1 MLRESIL
8 SRLKELRLEGM
19 RSAYDE
25 TLALG
30 HKRGDTTEKLL
41 LTLLEAEVTE
51 RSARSL
57 SYRLGQARFP
67 IQKELEHFD
76 FTSAQVEETRIR
88 RLYDGGFTESRAN
101 VIFVGGSGTGK
112 THLSIAIG
120 LELLRQKK
128 KVRFWG
134 AVDLV
139 NLLEQEK
146 MSGKGGRTSEQLC
159 RFDCVILD
167 ELGYLPFSK
176 NGGQL
181 LFHALSK
188 LYETVSVIVTTNLSF
203 GEWSQVFH
211 DGKMTT
217 ALLDRL
223 THHCE
228 IIETGNY
235 SYRLKQHKN
244 RNQKGD
250 EKLPKEA

>member
-8 SRLKELRLEGM
+8 NRLKELRLEGM

-25 TLALG
+25 TLAVG
-30 HKRGDTTEKLL
+30 HKRGDTAEKLL

-51 RSARSL
+51 RSARSMH
-57 SYRLGQARFP
+57 YRLTQARFP
-67 IQKELEHFD
+67 IQKELEQFD
-76 FTSAQVEETRIR
+76 FTAAQVEEGRIR
-88 RLYDGGFTESRAN
+88 RLHEGDFTQSCTN

-120 LELLRQKK
+120 MELLRQKK
-128 KVRFWG
+128 KVRFCG

-146 MSGKGGRTSEQLC
+146 LSGKGGRTSEQLC

-176 NGGQL
+176 NGGQF

-188 LYETVSVIVTTNLSF
+188 LYETTSVIVTTNLSF

-228 IIETGNY
+228 IVETGNN
-235 SYRLKQHKN
+235 SYRLQQQQKRN
-244 RNQKGD
+244 RKGD
-250 EKLPKEA
+250 ENFPK

>member
-8 SRLKELRLEGM
+8 NRLKELRLDGM
-19 RSAYDE
+19 RSVYDE
-25 TLALG
+25 AFAVG
-30 HKRGDTTEKLL
+30 QKRGDTAEKLL

-51 RSARSL
+51 RSARSMR
-57 SYRLGQARFP
+57 YRLSQSRFP

-76 FTSAQVEETRIR
+76 FTAAQIEEARIR
-88 RLYDGGFTESRAN
+88 KLHGGDFTESHTN

-120 LELLRQKK
+120 MELLRRKK
-128 KVRFWG
+128 RVRFCG

-146 MSGKGGRTSEQLC
+146 LSGKGGRTAEQLC

-188 LYETVSVIVTTNLSF
+188 LYEMTSIIVTTNLSF
-203 GEWSQVFH
+203 GEWAQVFH

-228 IIETGNY
+228 IIETGNN
-235 SYRLKQHKN
+235 SYRLQQQQKQKSE
-244 RNQKGD
+244 RR
-250 EKLPKEA
+250 

>member
-8 SRLKELRLEGM
+8 KRLKELRLDGM

-25 TLALG
+25 TFAIG
-30 HKRGDTTEKLL
+30 QKHGDTPEKLL
-41 LTLLEAEVTE
+41 LALLEAEATE
-51 RSARSL
+51 RDVRSL
-57 SYRLGQARFP
+57 RYRIGQARFP

-76 FTSAQVEETRIR
+76 FTCSQVEEGRIR
-88 RLYDGGFTESRAN
+88 RLYSGDFTVSQTN
-101 VIFVGGSGTGK
+101 LIFVGGSGTGK
-112 THLSIAIG
+112 THLSISLG
-120 LELLRQKK
+120 MELLRQKK
-128 KVRFWG
+128 RVRFCG

-146 MSGKGGRTSEQLC
+146 LSGKGGRTATQLC
-159 RFDCVILD
+159 RCDCVILD

-188 LYETVSVIVTTNLSF
+188 LYETASVIVTTNLSF
-203 GEWSQVFH
+203 GDWPQVFH
-211 DGKMTT
+211 DGKMTA

-228 IIETGNY
+228 IIETGNN
-235 SYRLKQHKN
+235 SYRLQQQQN
-244 RNQKGD
+244 LNLKG
-250 EKLPKEA
+250 ENISIN

>member
-1 MLRESIL
+1 
-8 SRLKELRLEGM
+8 M

-25 TLALG
+25 AFAVG
-30 HKRGDTTEKLL
+30 QKRGDTAEKLL
-41 LTLLEAEVTE
+41 LTLLDAELTE

-57 SYRLGQARFP
+57 RYRLGQARFP

-76 FTSAQVEETRIR
+76 FTVSQVDEVRIR
-88 RLYDGGFTESRAN
+88 QLQVGDFIESRTN

-112 THLSIAIG
+112 THLSTAIG
-120 LELLRQKK
+120 MELLRQKK
-128 KVRFWG
+128 RVRFCG

-139 NLLEQEK
+139 NLLEHEK
-146 MSGKGGRTSEQLC
+146 LSGKGGRTAEQLC

-181 LFHALSK
+181 LFHVLSK
-188 LYETVSVIVTTNLSF
+188 LYETTSVIVTTNLSF

-228 IIETGNY
+228 IIETGNN
-235 SYRLKQHKN
+235 SYRLQQQQN
-244 RNQKGD
+244 RNRKGD
-250 EKLPKEA
+250 EKLTKQP